1 MIKNLRSYV
10 KENIT
15 ENINSDYYW
24 EEFDNIVLDYISSM
38 GEFTD
43 DDMQFLFENNLS
55 PEDFKLRSDKMRINK
70 INKYV
75 STFETKKERFIF
87 YKYDL
92 AAVIFKDKFKIYT
105 TEEFYKRSTVKD
117 QLENIKGKLII
128 INDLSV
134 II

>member
-1 MIKNLRSYV
+1 
-10 KENIT
+10 
-15 ENINSDYYW
+15 
-24 EEFDNIVLDYISSM
+24 
-38 GEFTD
+38 
-43 DDMQFLFENNLS
+43 
-55 PEDFKLRSDKMRINK
+55 MRINK

-87 YKYDL
+87 YKNDL

-105 TEEFYKRSTVKD
+105 TEEFYKRNTVKE

>member
-1 MIKNLRSYV
+1 
-10 KENIT
+10 
-15 ENINSDYYW
+15 
-24 EEFDNIVLDYISSM
+24 
-38 GEFTD
+38 
-43 DDMQFLFENNLS
+43 
-55 PEDFKLRSDKMRINK
+55 MRINK

-87 YKYDL
+87 YKNDL

-105 TEEFYKRSTVKD
+105 TEEFYKRSTVKE
-117 QLENIKGKLII
+117 QIENTKGNLII

>member
-1 MIKNLRSYV
+1 
-10 KENIT
+10 
-15 ENINSDYYW
+15 
-24 EEFDNIVLDYISSM
+24 
-38 GEFTD
+38 
-43 DDMQFLFENNLS
+43 
-55 PEDFKLRSDKMRINK
+55 MRINK

-87 YKYDL
+87 YKNDL
-92 AAVIFKDKFKIYT
+92 AAVIFKDKLKIYT
-105 TEEFYKRSTVKD
+105 TEEFYKRSSVKE

>member
-1 MIKNLRSYV
+1 
-10 KENIT
+10 
-15 ENINSDYYW
+15 
-24 EEFDNIVLDYISSM
+24 
-38 GEFTD
+38 
-43 DDMQFLFENNLS
+43 
-55 PEDFKLRSDKMRINK
+55 MRINK

-87 YKYDL
+87 YKNDL

-105 TEEFYKRSTVKD
+105 TEEFYKRSTVKE
-117 QLENIKGKLII
+117 QLENTKGNLII